1 MYLLLDHPLDHRS
14 SWPISSHFHSFF
26 TSQDPIPAIVRRRMS
41 SADIDANLIVIG
53 SLRIRTSDSLV
64 RMDDRPVTLTVREFG
79 LLLALAQRNGGI
91 VSRDELY
98 RAVWGRRLR
107 DGDRSVDVYIH
118 KLRDK
123 LEEAQPA
130 WRYIHTHVGFGYR
143 LSAEP
148 TDAGDARSSQDLHI
162 LKTEK

>member
-1 MYLLLDHPLDHRS
+1 
-14 SWPISSHFHSFF
+14 
-26 TSQDPIPAIVRRRMS
+26 MS
-41 SADIDANLIVIG
+41 AADLGANMIVIG
-53 SLRIRTSDSLV
+53 ALRIRPSDSLV
-64 RMDDRPVTLTVREFG
+64 TVADRPVTLTVREFG

-98 RAVWGRRLR
+98 RSVWGRRLR

-123 LEEAQPA
+123 LDAAHPD

-148 TDAGDARSSQDLHI
+148 TKPTKSANPSSSQDLHI
-162 LKTEK
+162 LATEK

>member
-1 MYLLLDHPLDHRS
+1 
-14 SWPISSHFHSFF
+14 
-26 TSQDPIPAIVRRRMS
+26 MS
-41 SADIDANLIVIG
+41 STDLDASLIVIG

-64 RMDDRPVTLTVREFG
+64 TMDDRPVTLTVREFG

-123 LEEAQPA
+123 LEEAQPD

-143 LSAEP
+143 LSAES
-148 TDAGDARSSQDLHI
+148 AHAEGSRSSQDLHI
-162 LKTEK
+162 LRTEK

>member
-1 MYLLLDHPLDHRS
+1 LFTLWRS
-14 SWPISSHFHSFF
+14 ILG
-26 TSQDPIPAIVRRRMS
+26 IVRPRMS
-41 SADIDANLIVIG
+41 STDLDANLIVIG

-64 RMDDRPVTLTVREFG
+64 TMDDRPVTLTVREFG

-123 LEEAQPA
+123 LEEAQPD

-148 TDAGDARSSQDLHI
+148 AHVEGSRSSQDLHI
-162 LKTEK
+162 LRTEK

>member
-1 MYLLLDHPLDHRS
+1 M
-14 SWPISSHFHSFF
+14 
-26 TSQDPIPAIVRRRMS
+26 
-41 SADIDANLIVIG
+41 SADDFGANVIVIG
-53 SLRIRTSDSLV
+53 ALRIRPSDSLV
-64 RMDDRPVTLTVREFG
+64 TLDDRPVTLTVREFG

-98 RAVWGRRLR
+98 RSVWGRRLR

-123 LEEAQPA
+123 LEDAQPA

-148 TDAGDARSSQDLHI
+148 APPNSTSSSQDLHI
-162 LKTEK
+162 LGTEK